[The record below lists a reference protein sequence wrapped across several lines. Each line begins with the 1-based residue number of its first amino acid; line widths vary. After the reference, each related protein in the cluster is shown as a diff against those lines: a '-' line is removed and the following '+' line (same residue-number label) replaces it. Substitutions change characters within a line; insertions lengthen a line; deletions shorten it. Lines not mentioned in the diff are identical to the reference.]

1 MKRIHTMQLSGAGSR
16 QALIRGNYQND
27 KGKLLKAIRAKFTV
41 PVLNNTGGALAS
53 GLSDARKQA
62 LLALFRFWVNY
73 GKDGLHRPFDGVD
86 GARIHREARFAFGSE
101 IEGYNDATTG
111 MTRNLNNAATTSVIF
126 YLPIPLG
133 YLWMLEPRDARLFGM
148 GRSQSKTLQ
157 LEIQQDSVTID
168 TNVTINGSVQ
178 VELLP
183 QVESAK
189 GDPWGAVPHYRQTDS
204 ANDEVEGPEGMP
216 LRISERTA
224 VHASSALTS
233 VNVAID
239 DEVIHEAISPQD
251 SITEYNDLALA
262 TSAGSLVDRET
273 VLYAVGPTSGA
284 NLADLPTGKPKVR
297 QVVKNLA
304 TIQLS
309 WLYLPIISQ
318 GDVQSALQVAAS
330 SLGRGKELK
339 AASLRAVRG
348 AQLPDR
354 LEAMLGF
361 IFLDR
366 DDREFEQVPGLTQ
379 SPGESE
385 ARLLVPENLRER
397 ALKVFQGHKAAGEDK
412 AAAQVVRSIASAVPG
427 AVPSARGFSRG
438 ASPILDRV
446 SSLFGR

>member
-1 MKRIHTMQLSGAGSR
+1 MKRIHTMQLTGAGSR

-27 KGKLLKAIRAKFTV
+27 KGKLLKAVRAKFTV
-41 PVLNNTGGALAS
+41 PIANATGGNLAS
-53 GLSDARKQA
+53 GLSDARKQ
-62 LLALFRFWVNY
+62 LLLSKFRFWVNY
-73 GKDGLHRPFDGVD
+73 GKDGIHKPFDGVD
-86 GARIHREARFAFGSE
+86 GARMHREARFAFGSE
-101 IEGYNDATTG
+101 IEGYSDSTTG
-111 MTRNLNNAATTSVIF
+111 LTRSMDNGLTTSAVF

-133 YLWMLEPRDARLFGM
+133 FLWMLEARDARLFGM

-157 LEIQQDSVTID
+157 IEIQQDSATID
-168 TNVTINGSVQ
+168 TGLTIDGNVQ

-183 QVESAK
+183 HVESCK

-204 ANDEVEGPEGMP
+204 SNDEVEGPEGLP

-224 VHASSALTS
+224 VHASSSLTS
-233 VNVAID
+233 FNLQID

-251 SITEYNDLALA
+251 SIVEYNDLALA
-262 TSAGSLVDRET
+262 TSAGSLTDRET
-273 VLYAVGPTSGA
+273 VLYAVGPTAGA
-284 NLADLPTGKPKVR
+284 NLADLPAGKPKFR
-297 QVVKNLA
+297 QVVKNLS

-309 WLYLPIISQ
+309 WLFLPIIGQS
-318 GDVQSALQVAAS
+318 DVQSALTVAAS

-339 AASLRAVRG
+339 AASLRVTRG

-354 LEAMLGF
+354 LESVLGF
-361 IFLDR
+361 ILLDR

-385 ARLLVPENLRER
+385 PRLLVPENLRER
-397 ALKVFQGHKAAGEDK
+397 ALKQFQGHKAAGEDK
-412 AAAQVVRSIASAVPG
+412 AAAQVVKSIASAVPG